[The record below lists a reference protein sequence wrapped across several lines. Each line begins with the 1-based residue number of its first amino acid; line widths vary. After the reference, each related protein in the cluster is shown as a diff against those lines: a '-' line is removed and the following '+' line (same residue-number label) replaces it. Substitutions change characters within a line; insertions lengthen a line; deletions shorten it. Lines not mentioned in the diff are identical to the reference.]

1 MRCGGRIEMS
11 EKIRSVTSQEIMAE
25 RGTLGLEVTVTT
37 DGGATGQATPTVGV
51 STSKFEAAFVVDGEQ
66 RFSGRGLTRAI
77 ENVEKAAREIIGI
90 EVNRQHEID
99 KLLIAADGTTDKSN
113 LGANVITGISLAVC
127 KAAANSAGLSL
138 YRYIGGTS
146 ARLFPMPIFGIC
158 LCGRYRDPG
167 KTRWLKPSYEYI
179 PYGATGYEN
188 AVEMTY
194 ETQREFMR
202 IIVDRYGLNVYR
214 QQSLKDSYHSFFLA
228 GVIRDDREILD
239 AMTDAIVRSGCE
251 ERMGIYFDAAAGC
264 YYEPDVQR
272 YVGIYSEGEKD
283 RTEMIALYKEMVAN
297 YPLVSLEDPLHEED
311 YEGHALISEALGIE
325 IVGDDLFTT
334 NIERLKKGVAIGAA
348 NSMVIKITQV
358 GTVTEALEAVEYCL
372 RHNYNLHPCG
382 SRGDHSS
389 IADFALGL
397 GAGQV
402 RGFDWR
408 RMRELEQELGSMA
421 VWPGKEFFKT
431 GSQVK

>member
-1 MRCGGRIEMS
+1 MS
-11 EKIRSVTSQEIMAE
+11 DKIRSVTAREIMAE
-25 RGTLGLEVTVTT
+25 RGTLGLEVNVTT

-51 STSKFEAAFVVDGEQ
+51 SAGKFEAAFVVDGDR
-66 RFSGRGLTRAI
+66 RFGGRGLTSAI

-99 KLLIAADGTTDKSN
+99 NLLIAADGTADKSN

-127 KAAANSAGLSL
+127 KAAANSAGLPL
-138 YRYIGGTS
+138 YRYIGGTN

-179 PYGATGYEN
+179 PYGATGFEN

-194 ETQREFMR
+194 EAQREFTR
-202 IIVDRYGLNVYR
+202 IIIDRCSLNVYR
-214 QQSLKDSYHSFFLA
+214 RHSLKDSYHSFFLA
-228 GVIRDDREILD
+228 GAIRDDREILD
-239 AMTDAIVRSGCE
+239 AMTDAIVKSGYE
-251 ERMGIYFDAAAGC
+251 DRIGIYFDAAAGC
-264 YYEPDVQR
+264 YYEPDIQR

-283 RTEMIALYKEMVAN
+283 RNEMIALYKEMVAS
-297 YPLVSLEDPLHEED
+297 YPLVSLEDPLHDED
-311 YEGHALISEALGIE
+311 YEGHALITDALGIE

-334 NIERLKKGVAIGAA
+334 NIKRLKEGVALGAA

-358 GTVTEALEAVEYCL
+358 GSVTEALEAAEYC
-372 RHNYNLHPCG
+372 RQHNYNLHPCG
-382 SRGDHSS
+382 SRGDHGS

-408 RMRELEQELGSMA
+408 RLRELEQELGAMA
-421 VWPGKEFFKT
+421 VWPGKDFFKS